1 MSPCRTRSASAA
13 PTAPWCSAASDLTRA
28 RVAAVI
34 AQPAPAH
41 GDPLALVAAAPERY
55 PAFLESAAESPR
67 TGTLDLLPVAS
78 GERIVLGADGVVRD
92 QGGRVIGSDFAAAL
106 DAAFAAAGPAP
117 ARPAGLPF
125 AGGWLLYLGYEAV
138 AQFEPGLR
146 LPVFEGAGLPVALAL
161 RTPAAWLR
169 PRPAGDAV
177 LVAEPGHAALCRRL
191 ASDLDTCAESASA
204 SNLPGLEALDED
216 PPERFLAGVARILEY
231 LRAGDV
237 FQVNLSR
244 AWQARFAEAPDPV
257 VLYRC
262 LREASPAPFSAL
274 LRFAGAALLSAS
286 PERLLRVRGTR
297 IDTRPIAGT
306 RPRGADEVSDRA
318 LLAELIG
325 HPKERAEHVML
336 IDLERN
342 DLGRVCRP
350 GSIRVDELMALESYS
365 HVHHIVSNVSGE
377 LRPGTT
383 PGAILRALFPG
394 GTITGCPKVRCMEI
408 IAELEGTGRGPYT
421 GAIGYLDRSG
431 DMDLN
436 ILIRSAWQQGRTLG
450 FRTGAGIVADSV
462 PARELAETRS
472 KAGGLLAA
480 LGHR

>member
-1 MSPCRTRSASAA
+1 M
-13 PTAPWCSAASDLTRA
+13 
-28 RVAAVI
+28 AVTV
-34 AQPAPAH
+34 QPAPVA
-41 GDPLALVAAAPERY
+41 GEPLALVGSDPARY
-55 PAFLESAAESPR
+55 PAWLESVAENPR
-67 TGTLDLLPVAS
+67 TGALDLLPVAS
-78 GERIVLGADGVVRD
+78 GESLVLAADGVVRD
-92 QGGRVIGSDFAAAL
+92 QDGRVLGRDFAAAL

-117 ARPAGLPF
+117 ARPSGLPF

-146 LPVFEGAGLPVALAL
+146 LPAFAGADLPVAMAL

-169 PRPAGDAV
+169 PRPGGAAL
-177 LVAEPGHAALCRRL
+177 LVAEPGHEALLQRL
-191 ASDLDTCAESASA
+191 AADLQAGIQPPPPAPPIPA
-204 SNLPGLEALDED
+204 LEALEED
-216 PPERFLAGVARILEY
+216 PPERFLDGVGRVLDY

-244 AWQARFAEAPDPV
+244 AWRARFAGPLAPV
-257 VLYRC
+257 ALYRR
-262 LREASPAPFSAL
+262 LRQASPAPFAAL
-274 LRFAGAALLSAS
+274 MRFAGAAVLSAS
-286 PERLLRVRGTR
+286 PERLLRVRGDR

-306 RPRGADEVSDRA
+306 RPRGADPAADAA

-365 HVHHIVSNVSGE
+365 HVHHIVSNVSGA

-436 ILIRSAWQQGRTLG
+436 ILIRSAWLQGAGLG

-462 PARELAETRS
+462 AARELAETRS

-480 LGHR
+480 LGQGP

>member
-1 MSPCRTRSASAA
+1 M
-13 PTAPWCSAASDLTRA
+13 
-28 RVAAVI
+28 AVTV
-34 AQPAPAH
+34 QPAPVA
-41 GDPLALVAAAPERY
+41 GEPLALVGSD
-55 PAFLESAAESPR
+55 PARHPALLESVAENPR
-67 TGTLDLLPVAS
+67 TGSLDLLPVAS
-78 GERIVLGADGVVRD
+78 GQSLVLAADGVVRD
-92 QGGRVIGSDFAAAL
+92 QDGRVLGRDFAAAL
-106 DAAFAAAGPAP
+106 DAAFAAAGPPP
-117 ARPAGLPF
+117 ARPADLPF

-146 LPVFEGAGLPVALAL
+146 LPAFAGADLPVALAL

-169 PRPAGDAV
+169 QRPGGPAL
-177 LVAEPGHAALCRRL
+177 LVAEPGHEDLARRL
-191 ASDLDTCAESASA
+191 ATDLAASA
-204 SNLPGLEALDED
+204 RRTDGAPLPALAELAED
-216 PPERFLAGVARILEY
+216 PPERFLDGVARVLDY
-231 LRAGDV
+231 LHAGDV

-244 AWQARFAEAPDPV
+244 GWRGRFAAPVAPV
-257 VLYRC
+257 ALYRR
-262 LREASPAPFSAL
+262 LRQASPAPFAGL
-274 LRFAGAALLSAS
+274 LRFGAAAVISAS
-286 PERLLRVRGTR
+286 PERLLRVRGRR

-306 RPRGADEVSDRA
+306 RPRGADPAADAA

-365 HVHHIVSNVSGE
+365 HVHHIVSNVGGE
-377 LRPGTT
+377 LRPGIT

-436 ILIRSAWQQGRTLG
+436 ILIRSAWLQGSALG
-450 FRTGAGIVADSV
+450 FRTGAGIVADSL
-462 PARELAETRS
+462 PDRELAETRS

-480 LGHR
+480 LGQGP